1 MKANWEQFQKC
12 QYRKKNKYMSN
23 PRMRKLYD
31 ILESDTCNVNK
42 IIQDVDST
50 VNQGSLR
57 GLDKRSKESKTIVE
71 RDVERIKNELFSK
84 RDPCN
89 DLRSKIASTTA
100 SKESFKEDIVRE
112 EKRDIV
118 KKRSLFTEKRLWNIN
133 DILSLE
139 SNLLNPR
146 ENDSSKVKI
155 SSRVK
160 NEVEIHLNDCN
171 ASVDELYAFKDK
183 DLSGNVKLYE
193 NELNE
198 NIENDFDCNVS
209 IDERD
214 HDNLEKCEIEA
225 TGADNDVEEYVGST
239 SESKNVDT
247 KSIETIDEKY
257 NGKFS
262 DCNAFVEMGF
272 NGLNLSKDVLDQIL
286 QSEYL
291 KKDLLSLY
299 PV

>member
-1 MKANWEQFQKC
+1 MKANWEQFQKY

-42 IIQDVDST
+42 IKQDVDST
-50 VNQGSLR
+50 MNQGLLR
-57 GLDKRSKESKTIVE
+57 GIDKRSKEPKTIVE

-84 RDPCN
+84 RDRCN
-89 DLRSKIASTTA
+89 DLRSKIASTTP

-112 EKRDIV
+112 EKRDIA

-139 SNLLNPR
+139 SNLLNPH
-146 ENDSSKVKI
+146 ENDSSKGKI
-155 SSRVK
+155 SSGVK
-160 NEVEIHLNDCN
+160 NEVEKYLNDCN
-171 ASVDELYAFKDK
+171 TNIDELYGFKDK
-183 DLSGNVKLYE
+183 DLSGNLELSE
-193 NELNE
+193 NDLNE
-198 NIENDFDCNVS
+198 NIEKDFDYNVC
-209 IDERD
+209 INERD
-214 HDNLEKCEIEA
+214 LDNLEKCEIET
-225 TGADNDVEEYVGST
+225 TGGDNDIEENGGST
-239 SESKNVDT
+239 SERKNVDT

-257 NGKFS
+257 NEKFS

-272 NGLNLSKDVLDQIL
+272 NGLNLSKDVLDQVL